1 MLMPKEITSTVIK
14 VRRDMHCW
22 QGEFEWDLF
31 NKGFK
36 LLINTKSSIFSDMK
50 FDKDTRERRW

>member
-1 MLMPKEITSTVIK
+1 
-14 VRRDMHCW
+14 MHCW

-36 LLINTKSSIFSDMK
+36 LLINTKSSIFSDLK
-50 FDKDTRERRW
+50 FDKDTRQRKW